1 VTEAV
6 SVNLAAVV
14 GNWQIL
20 CQKSG
25 PATCGAVVK
34 ANAYGLGSARVVSAL
49 YQAGCRLFF
58 TAKTHEA
65 LPLRPLAPDAE
76 IVVLHGIDEADGLA
90 AQEARLT
97 SVIHMPEQMF
107 WQGPFWLSIDTGMNR
122 LGFAPD
128 DLPSLA
134 GRTPDVVMSHLAV
147 ADEPQHFMN
156 VEQLKRFRAV
166 LPHFPNSK
174 ASLSASSGI
183 FLGGAYLGHITRAG
197 YALYGG
203 NPTPDQPN
211 PMQPVVTWRGKIL
224 QRRTL
229 KVGETAGYG
238 AVWQADRPTTLAVV
252 ETGYAQ
258 GLPRCLSASGGQ
270 VEIEGVRAPIIGRVS
285 MDLVQVDVTD
295 LPKGQAQRGDV
306 VAFLSPTL
314 TVDEVARAAGTIGYA
329 ILTHL
334 PQNDLP

>member
-1 VTEAV
+1 MTERV
-6 SVNLAAVV
+6 SVDLAALVA
-14 GNWQIL
+14 NWQLL

-34 ANAYGLGSARVVSAL
+34 ANAYGLGSARVVRVL

-65 LPLRPLAPDAE
+65 LPLRPLAPEAD
-76 IVVLHGIDEADGLA
+76 IVVLHGIAEEDATT
-90 AQEARLT
+90 AQAARLT
-97 SVIHMPEQMF
+97 SVIHMPEQLVY

-134 GRTPDVVMSHLAV
+134 GRTPDAIISHLAV

-156 VEQLKRFRAV
+156 VTQLKRFRSV
-166 LPHFPNSK
+166 LPHFPNIK
-174 ASLSASSGI
+174 TSLAASSGI
-183 FLGGAYLGHITRAG
+183 FLGGAYLGHITRPG

-203 NPTPDQPN
+203 NPTPDQKN

-224 QRRTL
+224 QRRTMQ
-229 KVGETAGYG
+229 VGETAGYG
-238 AVWQADRPTTLAVV
+238 AVWQADRPTTIAIV

-258 GLPRCLSASGGQ
+258 GLPRCLSSAGGQ
-270 VEIEGVRAPIIGRVS
+270 VVIDGMRAPIIGRVS
-285 MDLVQVDVTD
+285 MDLVQLDVTD
-295 LPKGQAQRGDV
+295 LPKGQAQRGDFV
-306 VAFLSPTL
+306 EFLGPTL
-314 TVDEVARAAGTIGYA
+314 TVDEVARAASTIGYE

-334 PQNDLP
+334 PQD